1 MAPIRI
7 ALVGYGYAGRTFH
20 APLVDAVDGLGLT
33 AIVSSDPERVA
44 RDRPAIPVR
53 TIDDVAA
60 DTDIDVAII
69 ATPTDTHAALAM
81 RLLQAGKHVVVDK
94 PFATSMTEAD
104 AICAAARRAGR
115 VATAFHN
122 RRWDAD
128 FLTVR
133 RLIAD
138 GALGTIA
145 TFESRFD
152 RFRPVVQDR
161 WRERAGAGSGTW
173 MDLGSHLV
181 DQALVL
187 FGEPD
192 AIAADL
198 ASQRSGP
205 AVDYFHVTL
214 RYGTTRVLLRGSS
227 LAAAPGARFAVFGTR
242 ASYVKFGLDTQE
254 AALVAGRRPGEPGW
268 GVDPHPGEL
277 TEPGPD
283 GSTTRQVPNLAG
295 DYRMFYAG
303 LRDAL
308 QHGASPPVTMAE
320 ARRVVHILECA
331 VRSSEQRREWAP

>member
-20 APLVDAVDGLGLT
+20 APLVDAVDGLDLT
-33 AIVSSDPERVA
+33 AIVSSNPERVA
-44 RDRPAIPVR
+44 RDRPGIAVR
-53 TIDDVAA
+53 TLDQVTA
-60 DTDIDVAII
+60 DPAVDLAII
-69 ATPTDTHAALAM
+69 ATPTDTHAALAV
-81 RLLQAGKHVVVDK
+81 RLLQSGKHVVVDK

-104 AICAAARRAGR
+104 AICAAARGGGR

-128 FLTVR
+128 FLTVQQ
-133 RLIAD
+133 LIAD

-161 WRERAGAGSGTW
+161 WRERAGPGSGTW

-198 ASQRSGP
+198 ATQRDGP

-214 RYGTTRVLLRGSS
+214 RYGTMRMLLRGSS
-227 LAAAPGARFAVFGTR
+227 LAAAAGPRFALFGTR

-254 AALVAGRRPGEPGW
+254 AALVAGRRPGDPGW
-268 GVDPHPGEL
+268 GIDPEPGVL
-277 TEPGPD
+277 TEPRAD
-283 GSTTRQVPNLAG
+283 GSTTRHVPNVEG
-295 DYRMFYAG
+295 DYRTFYAG

-308 QHGASPPVTMAE
+308 LQGTEPPVSMDA
-320 ARRVVHILECA
+320 ASQVVRILELA
-331 VRSSEQRREWAP
+331 ARSNDQRRELAL